1 MRKKCLSCFLI
12 ILLAVQSI
20 VLLSSCS
27 EEPDLVPENDS
38 QESVFQKSESGY
50 HIYGNYVYWRASNN
64 EIYRYDLETF
74 TRRSACLDAECEGD
88 CILHEAKGISG
99 IQNWKLFFNTEATDI
114 EYDEYHRPISS
125 TKRVHYAYQDLHTG
139 EITVLRTCIGSEI
152 DESVNSGVVLGDS
165 HIYYTVNLL
174 KKDGDPLNANDYI
187 PTYCR
192 MPIDGGEEEV
202 LFPKTGQTE
211 TILMPYENELI
222 VYRDQVICAYRIDT
236 GEFREIYNYENTEFL
251 MKPHTLGYGNGKMYF
266 LGKVGNLL
274 AEKGETYYNC
284 ALVELDL
291 KTGAYRKII
300 DEKVFAYTVDEDGIY
315 YIKTEYNKFLVEGYE
330 NVEVSG
336 WAGDSVYKCDFD
348 GNNETLFYKNS
359 QMRISVPWFLIAGD
373 SIYTQIRYSGTVR
386 QFSSADGSSYYQC
399 GMGFRKID
407 LASGKIIDPIIP
419 EED

>member
-1 MRKKCLSCFLI
+1 MRKKCLLYLLI

-27 EEPDLVPENDS
+27 EEPDLVPENHF
-38 QESVFQKSESGY
+38 QESTFQKSGGEY
-50 HIYGNYVYWRASNN
+50 HIYGNYIYWYYPNK
-64 EIYRYDLETF
+64 IYRYDLETF
-74 TRRSACLDAECEGD
+74 TRRNACMDPECKND
-88 CILHEAKGISG
+88 CILHEVCGIDG
-99 IQNWKLFFNTEATDI
+99 IRNGKLFFHTMATDV
-114 EYDEYHRPISS
+114 EYDEYHRPVSS
-125 TKRVHYAYQDLHTG
+125 TKRAHYAYQDLHTG
-139 EITVLRTCIGSEI
+139 EVTVLRTKIGSEI
-152 DESVNSGVVLGDS
+152 DGDVNSGATLGDS

-222 VYRDQVICAYRIDT
+222 VYRDQLICAYRIDT

-251 MKPHTLGYGNGKMYF
+251 MKPHTFDYRDGKLYF

-274 AEKGETYYNC
+274 AEKGETYYNS

-315 YIKTEYNKFLVEGYE
+315 YVKTEYRSFFIEGYE
-330 NVEVSG
+330 NVELNG
-336 WAGDSVYKCDFD
+336 WAGDTVYKCDFE
-348 GNNETLFYKNS
+348 GNNETVVY
-359 QMRISVPWFLIAGD
+359 QDPQVMISWPNFLVAKG
-373 SIYTQIRYSGTVR
+373 SIYVQLCYSGTVK